1 MGLCRAGA
9 AQGGQQ
15 GRDRS
20 VHDGILL
27 TSRTSP
33 LPARAKE
40 RMSGDGWPQVGTG
53 GAVHGARDLSGH
65 NGAVDRKM
73 GAVDRGTGQYHRMMA
88 MASAMLMGRRLAAV
102 VGIRAGVR
110 IVKIGRAHV

>member
-73 GAVDRGTGQYHRMMA
+73 GAVDRGTGQYPRMMA
-88 MASAMLMGRRLAAV
+88 
-102 VGIRAGVR
+102 
-110 IVKIGRAHV
+110 KIGRESCREKVCQYV

>member
-1 MGLCRAGA
+1 
-9 AQGGQQ
+9 
-15 GRDRS
+15 
-20 VHDGILL
+20 
-27 TSRTSP
+27 
-33 LPARAKE
+33 
-40 RMSGDGWPQVGTG
+40 MSGDGWPQVGTG

-110 IVKIGRAHV
+110 IVLAGARCSRHAVFSRHGFSALPNTPQSHRQV